1 MMRAVPELEAGGRR
15 KGGGEEEGDG
25 GSGWGSRELMGADEA
40 HQGWN
45 WMHWLLARGRGSG
58 EKEKL
63 LFQLLMLETISNPGS
78 LIPSRLSNFYRP

>member
-1 MMRAVPELEAGGRR
+1 MRAVPELEAGGRR
-15 KGGGEEEGDG
+15 KGGGEEVGDG
-25 GSGWGSRELMGADEA
+25 GSGWADEA

-45 WMHWLLARGRGSG
+45 WMHWLARGRGSR
-58 EKEKL
+58 EKKL